1 MRGSGMKHNV
11 CDERGQH
18 TVRQPW
24 SRARQVR
31 PSPAVS
37 LQGCALGKSFSMG
50 RLPMKRVGCDE
61 INPMV
66 EGEPLGHLLIG
77 VLLLRRRQRST
88 YRFLGHHDGENVEQ
102 SVD

>member
-1 MRGSGMKHNV
+1 
-11 CDERGQH
+11 
-18 TVRQPW
+18 
-24 SRARQVR
+24 
-31 PSPAVS
+31 
-37 LQGCALGKSFSMG
+37 MG
-50 RLPMKRVGCDE
+50 RVVNNERSRRIKRDIVKVEDAVGNGDLEADEEGARGLLEQQLGAAGQSRLVDE